1 MSNLKSLQRLLVVQA
16 IYEISINKERIKEE
30 TEEILKDIIQNLDL
44 GKKLEKSNLNFAT
57 RLLDGV
63 INKIDQIED
72 ILSKSFNN
80 KNKLKTSDN
89 MLLAIFKPAIFEI
102 IFDKN
107 TSKNIVIS
115 EYLAIADRFL
125 ITKETSLLNGVLDNL
140 KYKPLK

>member
-16 IYEISINKERIKEE
+16 IYEISINKERTKEE

-63 INKIDQIED
+63 IDKIDQIED

-125 ITKETSLLNGVLDNL
+125 IKKETSLLNGVLDNL
-140 KYKPLK
+140 KF

>member
-1 MSNLKSLQRLLVVQA
+1 MSDLKSLQRMLVVQA
-16 IYEISINKERIKEE
+16 MYEISINKERIKQE
-30 TEEILKDIIQNLDL
+30 TKEILRDIIQNLGL
-44 GKKLEKSNLNFAT
+44 GKKLKKSNLNFAT

-63 INKIDQIED
+63 IDKIDQID
-72 ILSKSFNN
+72 DVLSKSFDN
-80 KNKLKTSDN
+80 KNKLKTLDN

-125 ITKETSLLNGVLDNL
+125 IKKETSLLNGVLDNL
-140 KYKPLK
+140 KF

>member
-1 MSNLKSLQRLLVVQA
+1 MSDIKSLQRLLVVQA

-44 GKKLEKSNLNFAT
+44 GKKLEKSNLNFAA

-63 INKIDQIED
+63 IDKIDQIED
-72 ILSKSFNN
+72 VLSKSFDD
-80 KNKLKTSDN
+80 KKKLKTSDN

-102 IFDKN
+102 IYEKN

-125 ITKETSLLNGVLDNL
+125 IKKETSLLNGVLDNL
-140 KYKPLK
+140 KY

>member
-1 MSNLKSLQRLLVVQA
+1 MTNLKSLQRLLVVQA

-30 TEEILKDIIQNLDL
+30 TKEILKDIVLNLDL
-44 GKKLEKSNLNFAT
+44 GKKLEKSNLNFAI
-57 RLLDGV
+57 RLFNGV
-63 INKIDQIED
+63 IDKIDHIED
-72 ILSKSFNN
+72 ILSKSLNN
-80 KNKLKTSDN
+80 KNKLKTLDN

-125 ITKETSLLNGVLDNL
+125 IKKETSLLNGVLDNL
-140 KYKPLK
+140 KF

>member
-16 IYEISINKERIKEE
+16 IYEISINKERIKGE
-30 TEEILKDIIQNLDL
+30 TEEILRDIVLNLNL
-44 GKKLEKSNLNFAT
+44 GNKLEKSNLNFAI
-57 RLLDGV
+57 RLLNGV
-63 INKIDQIED
+63 IDKIDQIED

-80 KNKLKTSDN
+80 KNKLKTLDN

-107 TSKNIVIS
+107 ISKNIVIS

-125 ITKETSLLNGVLDNL
+125 IKKETSLLNGVLDNL
-140 KYKPLK
+140 KF

>member
-1 MSNLKSLQRLLVVQA
+1 MSDVKSLQRLLVVQA

-30 TEEILKDIIQNLDL
+30 TQEILRDIIHNLDL
-44 GKKLEKSNLNFAT
+44 GKKLENSNLNFAT

-63 INKIDQIED
+63 VNKTDQIDD
-72 ILSKSFNN
+72 ILSKSYDN
-80 KNKLKTSDN
+80 KKKLKTSDN

-102 IFDKN
+102 IYEKN

-125 ITKETSLLNGVLDNL
+125 IKKETSLLNGVLDNL
-140 KYKPLK
+140 KY

>member
-30 TEEILKDIIQNLDL
+30 TEEILRDIIQNLDL

-72 ILSKSFNN
+72 ILSKSFTN

-102 IFDKN
+102 IYEKS

-125 ITKETSLLNGVLDNL
+125 IKKETSLLNGVLDNL
-140 KYKPLK
+140 KF

>member
-1 MSNLKSLQRLLVVQA
+1 MSDLKSLQRLLVVQA
-16 IYEISINKERIKEE
+16 IYEISINKERLNKE
-30 TEEILKDIIQNLDL
+30 TKEILRDIIENLDL
-44 GKKLEKSNLNFAT
+44 GKKLKNSNLNFAT

-72 ILSKSFNN
+72 ILSKSFGN
-80 KNKLKTSDN
+80 KKKLKTLDN

-102 IFDKN
+102 IYEKN

-125 ITKETSLLNGVLDNL
+125 IKKETSLLNGVLDNL
-140 KYKPLK
+140 KY

>member
-16 IYEISINKERIKEE
+16 IYEISINKERLKEE
-30 TEEILKDIIQNLDL
+30 TEEILRDIIKNLNL
-44 GKKLEKSNLNFAT
+44 GNKLEKSNLNFAT

-63 INKIDQIED
+63 IDQIDQID
-72 ILSKSFNN
+72 DVLSKSFEN

-102 IFDKN
+102 IFEKN

-125 ITKETSLLNGVLDNL
+125 IKKDTSLLNGVLDNL
-140 KYKPLK
+140 KF

>member
-30 TEEILKDIIQNLDL
+30 TEEILQDIILNLDL
-44 GKKLEKSNLNFAT
+44 GKKLEKRNLNFAT

-63 INKIDQIED
+63 IDNIDQIDD

-80 KNKLKTSDN
+80 KNRLKTSDN

-125 ITKETSLLNGVLDNL
+125 IKKETSLLNGVLDNL
-140 KYKPLK
+140 NY

>member
-16 IYEISINKERIKEE
+16 LYEISINKERINDETKEV
-30 TEEILKDIIQNLDL
+30 LRDIIQNLNL
-44 GKKLEKSNLNFAT
+44 GKKLDKSNLNFAT

-63 INKIDQIED
+63 INKIDKIED
-72 ILSKSFNN
+72 ILSKSLDN
-80 KNKLKTSDN
+80 KKKFKTSDN

-102 IFDKN
+102 IYEKN

-125 ITKETSLLNGVLDNL
+125 IKKETGLLNGVLDNL
-140 KYKPLK
+140 KY

>member
-16 IYEISINKERIKEE
+16 IYEISINKERINEE
-30 TEEILKDIIQNLDL
+30 TKEVLRDIIQNLNL
-44 GKKLEKSNLNFAT
+44 GKKLDKSNLNFAT

-63 INKIDQIED
+63 INKIDKIED
-72 ILSKSFNN
+72 ILIKSLDN
-80 KNKLKTSDN
+80 KKKLKTSDN

-102 IFDKN
+102 IYEKN

-125 ITKETSLLNGVLDNL
+125 IKKETGLINGVLDNL
-140 KYKPLK
+140 KY

>member
-125 ITKETSLLNGVLDNL
+125 IKKETSLLNGVLDNL
-140 KYKPLK
+140 KFKPLK

>member
-16 IYEISINKERIKEE
+16 IYEISINKERIKGE
-30 TEEILKDIIQNLDL
+30 TEEILRDIVLNLDL

-57 RLLDGV
+57 RLLNGV
-63 INKIDQIED
+63 IDKIDQIED

-80 KNKLKTSDN
+80 KNKLKTLDN

-125 ITKETSLLNGVLDNL
+125 IKKETSLLNGVLDNL
-140 KYKPLK
+140 KF

>member
-30 TEEILKDIIQNLDL
+30 TEEILRDIMQNLDL

-63 INKIDQIED
+63 IEKIDQIED
-72 ILSKSFNN
+72 VLSKSFNN

-125 ITKETSLLNGVLDNL
+125 IKKETSLLNGVLDNL
-140 KYKPLK
+140 KF

>member
-1 MSNLKSLQRLLVVQA
+1 MSDLKSLQRLLVVQA

-30 TEEILKDIIQNLDL
+30 TEEILRDIIQNLDL

-63 INKIDQIED
+63 IDKIDQIEG
-72 ILSKSFNN
+72 ILNKSFDN

-125 ITKETSLLNGVLDNL
+125 IKKETSLLNGVLDNL
-140 KYKPLK
+140 KF

>member
-57 RLLDGV
+57 TLLDGV

-72 ILSKSFNN
+72 ILSKSLNN

-125 ITKETSLLNGVLDNL
+125 IKKETSLLNGVLDNL
-140 KYKPLK
+140 KY